1 MKVAVIG
8 AGPAGLTA
16 AYILSKRGVKVF
28 VYEASDSAGGLSRTF
43 KLWNQLVDLGPHRFF
58 SNDPRV
64 NKIWLEI
71 AGSDYQ
77 MVNRLTRIL
86 YNKKFFF
93 YPLKPFNALFN
104 LGLIEGIRCVLSFI
118 WQKKRLSKNKS
129 NHNTFESWVVNRFG
143 HRLFE
148 IFFKTYSE
156 KLWGISCKE
165 LDSDFAAQRIKKL
178 SLFEA
183 LLNSF
188 LGGKGNRHKSL
199 VDEFAYPNEGTGM
212 IYNRMVEFISK
223 FGGKVYYKSPVNR
236 ITLKGN
242 SAKELVLEDGTIESF
257 DHIISTMPLTYLVK
271 RIENLPK
278 AIINPVNQLK
288 FRNTILVYLEVF
300 SDNLFPDNWIYVH
313 STELKTGRV
322 TNFRNWVPQLYGS
335 SNTTILALEYW
346 CNENDSLWNYDN
358 EELIDIAKSD
368 ISKSKLIGSNKIGR
382 GEVRRIP
389 KCYPVYNRGYKQNL
403 KPVQDYL
410 DSIDRLTVIGRYGS
424 FKYNNQ
430 DHSILMGKLAADNL
444 TENTNHNLWDINTDY
459 DYQESGE
466 NELSRITSPSK

>member
-1 MKVAVIG
+1 
-8 AGPAGLTA
+8 
-16 AYILSKRGVKVF
+16 
-28 VYEASDSAGGLSRTF
+28 
-43 KLWNQLVDLGPHRFF
+43 
-58 SNDPRV
+58 
-64 NKIWLEI
+64 
-71 AGSDYQ
+71 
-77 MVNRLTRIL
+77 
-86 YNKKFFF
+86 
-93 YPLKPFNALFN
+93 
-104 LGLIEGIRCVLSFI
+104 
-118 WQKKRLSKNKS
+118 
-129 NHNTFESWVVNRFG
+129 
-143 HRLFE
+143 
-148 IFFKTYSE
+148 
-156 KLWGISCKE
+156 
-165 LDSDFAAQRIKKL
+165 
-178 SLFEA
+178 
-183 LLNSF
+183 
-188 LGGKGNRHKSL
+188 
-199 VDEFAYPNEGTGM
+199 
-212 IYNRMVEFISK
+212 
-223 FGGKVYYKSPVNR
+223 
-236 ITLKGN
+236 
-242 SAKELVLEDGTIESF
+242 
-257 DHIISTMPLTYLVK
+257 
-271 RIENLPK
+271 
-278 AIINPVNQLK
+278 LK